1 MDGITTPISTGVIPT
16 FEDQPD
22 YFFTASEKG
31 HPKLNHDGHVYNWD
45 KYAQAGGIE
54 CGSLWKCEKKTGKRC
69 LGRAR
74 TENNV
79 VTITRAHNHEGSV
92 SNEEISRYRS
102 YIKQRFEETLEP
114 AHIIL
119 SNASALI
126 GKDAMVNLPPIHH
139 TKRRGQRIRARV
151 NGALPEP
158 KDRASVPY
166 IPDKYKVTKK
176 NKDFLRYDSGPE
188 SGNDRIL
195 IFASD
200 EGTDM
205 LVKCVNLF
213 GDGTFNA
220 APEVFYQ
227 LYVVGAYVRGYV
239 YPCAYA
245 LLPNKTAETYTQ
257 LFNQISA
264 MTEDKMNPESFMMDF
279 EPAQKKAVED
289 VFPAIKVSGCL
300 FHLSQNILKHV
311 REEKLIKT
319 FRKDPSFVLNCKMIA
334 ALSMVPVNEVG
345 KAFDEL
351 SSWDDLHKDID
362 PIMTYFEENY
372 IGLIKTKSRVRKKSR
387 RSLERVKPRFQH
399 VLWNVYHRILE
410 GLPRSNNSMEGFN
423 RGFNSQIMCSKPNI
437 WKLLEA
443 LQREESLHYQKLVNV
458 CSGGLAGQKK
468 RVKYLNLDLKL
479 ENLAKEFRSYN
490 GDYVS
495 YLRDAALAISME

>member
-1 MDGITTPISTGVIPT
+1 MTITT
-16 FEDQPD
+16 
-22 YFFTASEKG
+22 
-31 HPKLNHDGHVYNWD
+31 
-45 KYAQAGGIE
+45 
-54 CGSLWKCEKKTGKRC
+54 
-69 LGRAR
+69 
-74 TENNV
+74 
-79 VTITRAHNHEGSV
+79 AHNHEGLA
-92 SNEEISRYRS
+92 SNEEISKYKS

-126 GKDAMVNLPPIHH
+126 GQDAMVNLPPIHH

-151 NGALPEP
+151 NGTLPEP

-166 IPDKYKVTKK
+166 IPDKYQVTKK
-176 NKDFLRYDSGPE
+176 EKGFLRYDSGPE
-188 SGNDRIL
+188 SGNDRNL

-200 EGTDM
+200 EGTEM
-205 LVKCVNLF
+205 LVDCVNLF

-239 YPCAYA
+239 FPCAYA
-245 LLPNKTAETYTQ
+245 LLPNKTTETYTQ

-264 MTEDKMNPESFMMDF
+264 MTEDKMYPASFMMDF
-279 EPAQKKAVED
+279 EPAQKKAVEIA
-289 VFPAIKVSGCL
+289 FPGIKVSGCL

-311 REEKLIKT
+311 RDEKLITT

-334 ALSMVPVNEVG
+334 ALSMVPVNEVE

-351 SSWDDLHKDID
+351 ASWDGLHKDID
-362 PIMTYFEENY
+362 PIMTYFEEHY
-372 IGLIKTKSRVRKKSR
+372 IGLIKTKSRGRKKSR

-410 GLPRSNNSMEGFN
+410 GLPRSNNAMEGFN

-479 ENLAKEFRSYN
+479 ENLANAFSSYN
-490 GDYVS
+490 GKYVS
-495 YLRDAALAISME
+495 YLRDAALVISME